1 MRTIFLFFGS
11 ESDPKIYLISYNHSY
26 SKVFDMLDKVADTTE
41 LSKAT
46 IVETYVA
53 RGLEN
58 WFKEYEPNSPV
69 FKKWLEFNK
78 KQKL

>member
-1 MRTIFLFFGS
+1 MPCKKQDTKAVNVL
-11 ESDPKIYLISYNHSY
+11 LN
-26 SKVFDMLDKVADTTE
+26 SKVFDMLDKVAETTE

-53 RGLEN
+53 RGLES
-58 WFKEYEPNSPV
+58 WFKEFEPNSPV
-69 FKKWLEFNK
+69 YKKWLEFNK

>member
-1 MRTIFLFFGS
+1 MPGKKQDTKAVNVL
-11 ESDPKIYLISYNHSY
+11 LN
-26 SKVFDMLDKVADTTE
+26 SKVFDMLDKVAETTE

-69 FKKWLEFNK
+69 YKKWLEFNR